1 MRMYPTTEMWND
13 VKVQE
18 YTDRKVFDQIVKKWC
33 VSYFENFD
41 EIDKIVITFPPSLT
55 RSERY
60 SLHKM
65 SMPSSFKTLSYDDQ
79 FENRI
84 LEISLSKSYV
94 QDIFRDHI
102 FDKIN
107 PPQELDT
114 EPISER
120 KLLFNALIQ
129 FMELN
134 LHEEFNEYLDSM

>member
-1 MRMYPTTEMWND
+1 MRMYPTNEMWNG
-13 VKVQE
+13 VKVQD
-18 YTDRKVFDQIVKKWC
+18 YTDRQVFNQIVKKWC
-33 VSYFENFD
+33 VSYFQNFD
-41 EIDKIVITFPPSLT
+41 EVDKIVITFPPCLT

-65 SMPSSFKTLSYDDQ
+65 SMTSSFKTLSYDDQ

-84 LEISLSKSYV
+84 LEITLSKSYV

-107 PPQELDT
+107 P
-114 EPISER
+114 EPEIEPLSER
-120 KLLFNALIQ
+120 KVLFNALIK

-134 LHEEFNEYLDSM
+134 LSEEFNEYLDSM

>member
-1 MRMYPTTEMWND
+1 MYPTTEMWND
-13 VKVQE
+13 AKAQD

-33 VSYFENFD
+33 VSYIQNFD
-41 EIDKIVITFPPSLT
+41 QIEKIVITFPPCLT

-65 SMPSSFKTLSYDDQ
+65 SLPSSFKTLSYDDQ
-79 FENRI
+79 FEYRI
-84 LEISLSKSYV
+84 LEITLSKSYV

-107 PPQELDT
+107 DPQEI
-114 EPISER
+114 EPLSER
-120 KLLFNALIQ
+120 KLLFNALIK

-134 LHEEFNEYLDSM
+134 LLEEFNEYLDSM